1 MQKRNELRKS
11 YITELKEKQS
21 TLMKELSLTKKRL
34 MIDDSQ
40 WSFDRKL
47 LFILLIVFF
56 WLKNN

>member
-11 YITELKEKQS
+11 YIKELKEKQS